1 MSNAPRDELRRRGDA
16 IEESYEFMLAFAAQG
31 IADDGGS
38 KSGSQLRRF
47 LEKSDQALTGF
58 ADLVRQLVDDESLQ
72 PADRYRAFIDV
83 LARDADAAQAA
94 IQLVRA
100 QPKISSQ
107 LVDNLNASIHL
118 RALLTDLF
126 LLDEL
131 VKLGIPDV
139 ARTPAS

>member
-1 MSNAPRDELRRRGDA
+1 
-16 IEESYEFMLAFAAQG
+16 MLAFAAQG

-47 LEKSDQALTGF
+47 LERSDQALTGF

-72 PADRYRAFIDV
+72 PADRYGAFIDV

>member
-1 MSNAPRDELRRRGDA
+1 
-16 IEESYEFMLAFAAQG
+16 MLAFAAQG

-47 LEKSDQALTGF
+47 LERSDQALTGF

-72 PADRYRAFIDV
+72 PADRYGAFIDV

-126 LLDEL
+126 LIDEIL
-131 VKLGIPDV
+131 RP
-139 ARTPAS
+139 TPAPAPPAA